1 MTEKNQQVKVGA
13 VFVIS
18 IALLVGGILWFKNFS
33 FRTRHETVLVGF
45 PSASGLIK
53 GDPVEVSGVP
63 SGQVAR
69 IEFRDGRA
77 VVELNVDDE
86 IKLYQDARI
95 SIDNVGIMGQKMVS
109 IQPGTTR
116 PEVPLAGTVFEGHYQ
131 PGMTELMT
139 DLGGTLAAFERMAS
153 RLDNMIAAVTSDEQ
167 GSLRRTL
174 ANTEEL
180 TGEMAE
186 FLRASKGD
194 LAASVRSFRLAMD
207 DVHRVLDGREDDL
220 QKLMVEATRVSVRL
234 DSTLVQFGQTLDRV
248 HHVVQGVEEG
258 DGTMG
263 RLFADEKLYE
273 EMIST
278 LTETRALV
286 MDLKANPKEA
296 VYGNAGAGGHAHFV
310 GTKLSQAIG
319 VPLLSIP
326 YKGNGPVNIDLV
338 GGQLPAAILPASDL
352 MQHRNNP
359 KLQILGLFEKTRSP
373 LVPEVP
379 TFAEQGLNIAVGQA
393 WKGMWTTAKTP
404 KAEIEKIENALRK
417 VLADPG
423 FKEALMTRFTMF
435 PMFHTAAET
444 DKLQRDEIE
453 LWRPIIK
460 ASGFTPDQ

>member
-286 MDLKANPKEA
+286 MDLKANPKRY
-296 VYGNAGAGGHAHFV
+296 VR
-310 GTKLSQAIG
+310 LS
-319 VPLLSIP
+319 
-326 YKGNGPVNIDLV
+326 
-338 GGQLPAAILPASDL
+338 
-352 MQHRNNP
+352 
-359 KLQILGLFEKTRSP
+359 LF
-373 LVPEVP
+373 
-379 TFAEQGLNIAVGQA
+379 
-393 WKGMWTTAKTP
+393 
-404 KAEIEKIENALRK
+404 
-417 VLADPG
+417 
-423 FKEALMTRFTMF
+423 
-435 PMFHTAAET
+435 
-444 DKLQRDEIE
+444 
-453 LWRPIIK
+453 
-460 ASGFTPDQ
+460 